1 MLLRLA
7 SYNLHKCRGMFG
19 THDPHR
25 NLRVIAALNAD
36 IVALQEVDFRF
47 GVRPEALPRGLIREM
62 TGLVPLAHWGT
73 SQHSLG
79 WHGQT
84 ILMRPELAAEAQP
97 RRLPLPGAEP
107 RGAVAMRLPNITVI
121 AVHLGLMRSS
131 RRAQLARL
139 AVKIGQLGG
148 EAVALTGDFNE
159 WRGDRG
165 LEALTDLNV
174 IAPGRSWP
182 AVLPRL
188 HYDRIALSP
197 SVVVED
203 YGVIDDEEAR
213 GASDHLPIWADLRLP
228 GFRRQG

>member
-1 MLLRLA
+1 MRLRIA
-7 SYNLHKCRGMFG
+7 SYNLHKCRGLFG
-19 THDPHR
+19 PHDPLR
-25 NLRVIAALNAD
+25 NLRVIAEIGAD

-47 GVRPEALPRGLIREM
+47 GARPEALPRRLIEQE
-62 TGLVPLAHWGT
+62 TGLVPLDMWGT
-73 SQHSLG
+73 TQHSLG

-84 ILMRPELAAEAQP
+84 ILARPELARAAQP

-107 RGAVAMRLPNITVI
+107 RGAVAMRLPHITVI

-139 AVKIGQLGG
+139 AVKIGQIGG
-148 EAVALTGDFNE
+148 DSVVLTGDFNE

-182 AVLPRL
+182 AVMPRL
-188 HYDRIALSP
+188 HYDRIAVSNALGIEKCG
-197 SVVVED
+197 VVDSEL
-203 YGVIDDEEAR
+203 AR

-228 GFRRQG
+228 G